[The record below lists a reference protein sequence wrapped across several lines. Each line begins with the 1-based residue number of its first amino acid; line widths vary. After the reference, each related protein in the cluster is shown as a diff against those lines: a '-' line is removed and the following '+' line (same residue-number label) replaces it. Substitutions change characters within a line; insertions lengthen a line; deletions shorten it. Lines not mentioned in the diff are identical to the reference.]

1 MCRECMFAITHS
13 SRVCLIPDMNW
24 KVRRASAK
32 TLAAVIV
39 TRSELLE
46 ELYKE
51 VAHKLVS
58 RFKER
63 EETVKLEVF
72 QTFSQLLTRTR
83 AANNPKYVPVSQPQL
98 PPQLRFRV

>member
-1 MCRECMFAITHS
+1 
-13 SRVCLIPDMNW
+13 MNW

-32 TLAAVIV
+32 TLAAIIIS
-39 TRSELLE
+39 RSELLE

-51 VAHKLVS
+51 VAHSLVA

-72 QTFSQLLTRTR
+72 HTFSQLLTRTR
-83 AANNPKYVPVSQPQL
+83 AANNPKYVLCLRNDWFCGCGCAPIIEPQCD
-98 PPQLRFRV
+98 